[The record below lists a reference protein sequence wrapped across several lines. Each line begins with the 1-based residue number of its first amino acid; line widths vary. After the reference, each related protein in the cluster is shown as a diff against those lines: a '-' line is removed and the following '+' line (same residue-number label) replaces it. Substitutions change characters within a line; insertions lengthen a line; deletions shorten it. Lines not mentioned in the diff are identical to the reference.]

1 MEKNYFNMVCE
12 IISSS
17 ERMKKFEF
25 IKEGEF
31 VAKFQGEENSY
42 EISYDTSKSLIS
54 IFLVVENDAADKK
67 TISSWLMEFDK
78 CTSKDVNMIASD
90 FMDIMAGSAKKVT
103 QNKPQKKSGSDE
115 SSVTGLFFANR
126 MASMFPELK
135 DKIQSEKKE
144 TGDIKIATFT
154 ENEIL
159 PCAENFLV
167 SEKNKSRVKKFGNLL
182 SDLYH
187 SGTLDTRSVITMGI
201 LNGINDKAAEENL
214 RSVISD
220 ELSKA
225 WDASLKYKGKN
236 VKPEKLKTR
245 KSFMSK
251 LLEAQKNMEK

>member
-1 MEKNYFNMVCE
+1 M
-12 IISSS
+12 ISTS

-25 IKEGEF
+25 TKEGEF
-31 VAKFQGEENSY
+31 AAKFQDGENSY

-54 IFLVVENDAADKK
+54 IFSVGESGSERK
-67 TISSWLMEFDK
+67 TVSSWLMEFDK
-78 CTSKDVNMIASD
+78 CTSKDVNMIAND
-90 FMDIMAGSAKKVT
+90 FMDIMAGSSKKGA
-103 QNKPQKKSGSDE
+103 QSKPQRKSGSDE

-144 TGDIKIATFT
+144 TGDIKIASFT
-154 ENEIL
+154 EAEIL
-159 PCAENFLV
+159 PRVESFLTE
-167 SEKNKSRVKKFGNLL
+167 EKNKSRIKKFGSLL

-201 LNGINDKAAEENL
+201 LCGIKDKTAEENL
-214 RSVISD
+214 RSAVSD

-225 WDASLKYKGKN
+225 WDASLKYKGKK
-236 VKPEKLKTR
+236 VKPEKLKTK
-245 KSFMSK
+245 KSFLSR

>member
-1 MEKNYFNMVCE
+1 MEKNYFKTVCE

-25 IKEGEF
+25 IKDEEYS
-31 VAKFQGEENSY
+31 AKFRNGDNCY
-42 EISYDTSKSLIS
+42 EISYNTEKSLIS
-54 IFLVVENDAADKK
+54 IFAVGEDGTDKK
-67 TISSWLMEFDK
+67 TVSSWLMEFDR
-78 CTSKDVNMIASD
+78 CTSKDVNMIAND
-90 FMDIMAGSAKKVT
+90 FMDIMAGSIKKGT
-103 QNKPQKKSGSDE
+103 SNKAQKKSSGDE

-135 DKIQSEKKE
+135 ENIQSEKRE
-144 TGDIKIATFT
+144 TGDIKIASFT

-159 PCAENFLV
+159 PCVENFLIT
-167 SEKNKSRVKKFGNLL
+167 EKNKSRIKKFGNLL

-201 LNGINDKAAEENL
+201 LCGIKDKSAEENL
-214 RSVISD
+214 RSAVSE

-225 WDASLKYKGKN
+225 WNASLKYKGKK
-236 VKPEKLKTR
+236 VKPEKLKTK

>member
-1 MEKNYFNMVCE
+1 MEKNYFNTVCE

-25 IKEGEF
+25 VKEGEYT
-31 VAKFQGEENSY
+31 AKFEGSENSY
-42 EISYDTSKSLIS
+42 EISYDTTKSLIS
-54 IFLVVENDAADKK
+54 IFSLGENEAEKK
-67 TISSWLMEFDK
+67 TLSSWLMEFDK
-78 CTSKDVNMIASD
+78 CTSKDVNMIAND
-90 FMDIMAGSAKKVT
+90 FMDIMAGSSKKSAS
-103 QNKPQKKSGSDE
+103 NRPQKKSSSDE
-115 SSVTGLFFANR
+115 SNVTGLFFANR

-135 DKIQSEKKE
+135 DKIQGEKKE
-144 TGDIKIATFT
+144 TGDIKIASFT

-159 PCAENFLV
+159 PCVENFLV
-167 SEKNKSRVKKFGNLL
+167 SEKNKSRIKKFGNLL

-201 LNGINDKAAEENL
+201 LCGIENKTAEENL
-214 RSVISD
+214 RSAVSD

-225 WDASLKYKGKN
+225 WNASLKYKGKK
-236 VKPEKLKTR
+236 VKPEKLKTK

>member
-1 MEKNYFNMVCE
+1 MEKNYFNTVCE
-12 IISSS
+12 IISAS

-25 IKEGEF
+25 VKEGEYT
-31 VAKFQGEENSY
+31 VKFQSSEGSY
-42 EISYDTSKSLIS
+42 EITYNMEKSLIS
-54 IFLVVENDAADKK
+54 MFSVGENDAERK

-78 CTSKDVNMIASD
+78 CTSKDVNMIAND
-90 FMDIMAGSAKKVT
+90 FIDIMAGNAKKSSVS
-103 QNKPQKKSGSDE
+103 KPQKKSGINE

-126 MASMFPELK
+126 MASMFPDLK
-135 DKIQSEKKE
+135 DKIQSEKRE

-154 ENEIL
+154 ETEIL
-159 PCAENFLV
+159 PCVENFLV
-167 SEKNKSRVKKFGNLL
+167 SEKNKSRMKKFGNLL

-201 LNGINDKAAEENL
+201 LNGINDKTAEENL
-214 RSVISD
+214 RGAVSD
-220 ELSKA
+220 ELAKA
-225 WDASLKYKGKN
+225 WNASLKYKGKD

>member
-1 MEKNYFNMVCE
+1 MEKNYFSSVCE

-25 IKEGEF
+25 AKEGEF
-31 VAKFQGEENSY
+31 SAKFQNGDNCY
-42 EISYDTSKSLIS
+42 EIAYNTEKSLIS
-54 IFLVVENDAADKK
+54 IFSVGENGAEKK

-90 FMDIMAGSAKKVT
+90 FMDIMVGSSKKGAS
-103 QNKPQKKSGSDE
+103 NKPQKKSGGDE

-135 DKIQSEKKE
+135 EKIQIEKKE
-144 TGDIKIATFT
+144 TGDIKIASFT

-159 PCAENFLV
+159 PCVENFLV
-167 SEKNKSRVKKFGNLL
+167 SEKNKSRIKKFGGLI

-187 SGTLDTRSVITMGI
+187 SGTLDARSVITMGI
-201 LNGINDKAAEENL
+201 LCGIENKTAEENL
-214 RSVISD
+214 RNVISD

-225 WDASLKYKGKN
+225 WNASLKYKGKK

-251 LLEAQKNMEK
+251 LLEAQKNMDR